1 MKISLRLG
9 QQITGTMPF
18 QQYITGILL
27 LLNVILCLAMQKF
40 PRATYPFKYHPT
52 IAKCFLYTLSV
63 PNTFA
68 CFPYCPVLES
78 VKALWSLRYKL
89 PKKKKRNRSKSEE
102 RSSRGSQGDTYGT
115 LFSQEGTLCSQVLS
129 LTPFLSLLVHTRNLH
144 SKSKCYHCSKN
155 ELIKSSF
162 PVVSLTGMFCSS
174 LKI

>member
-1 MKISLRLG
+1 
-9 QQITGTMPF
+9 
-18 QQYITGILL
+18 
-27 LLNVILCLAMQKF
+27 MQKF

-102 RSSRGSQGDTYGT
+102 RSSRGS
-115 LFSQEGTLCSQVLS
+115 
-129 LTPFLSLLVHTRNLH
+129 
-144 SKSKCYHCSKN
+144 
-155 ELIKSSF
+155 
-162 PVVSLTGMFCSS
+162 
-174 LKI
+174 